1 MNGFT
6 KEELNLI
13 HFLSTDRIEAIGYEE
28 AEKEG
33 TAKISFLIERM
44 IDSFCEH
51 KEKHKEWLAYQCD
64 KCGMMFNCNNQ

>member
-44 IDSFCEH
+44 IDSFCE
-51 KEKHKEWLAYQCD
+51 
-64 KCGMMFNCNNQ
+64 N